1 MFTWGVVGPHRH
13 TMDVGGAMIS
23 CVGLPALQL
32 TPSASRA
39 SLEFWPTPF
48 VCMWIAQGPTSV
60 TTLHYISNRGAG
72 VSTKLGCAPSQG
84 YTRL

>member
-39 SLEFWPTPF
+39 SLEFWLLRLSA
-48 VCMWIAQGPTSV
+48 CGSRKAQP
-60 TTLHYISNRGAG
+60 L
-72 VSTKLGCAPSQG
+72 
-84 YTRL
+84 